1 MSQSQGFETEFDVVV
16 IGAGHAGTE
25 AAVAAARLGVRVG
38 LITSSLETIG
48 QMSCNPAIGGV
59 AKSTV
64 VREVDALGGIMA
76 KATDL
81 AMIQFRMLNR
91 SKGPAVL
98 APRAQCDRDLYAAAV
113 DYVGVANLF
122 TFMKTIPPYW
132 KPFLDMFHEMV
143 GDPEKDKELFSAESP
158 VMHADKI
165 KTPLFIAQGAQD
177 PRVNKAESDQMVEAL
192 RKRGVTGET
201 LLQLLETRLDNI
213 IFRLGLANTRSAAR
227 QLVSH
232 GHVLVNGRSVN
243 IASYNVKAGDDIM
256 IKDKPKSRQLALR
269 NLELTQ
275 IAPVPDWL
283 TVDRDAF
290 SGKVARIPSR
300 DEMQPMVNEQLIVE
314 LYSR

>member
-1 MSQSQGFETEFDVVV
+1 MARYTGPKTK
-16 IGAGHAGTE
+16 
-25 AAVAAARLGVRVG
+25 VARRYGVPLFG
-38 LITSSLETIG
+38 PSKSLERKNYPPG
-48 QMSCNPAIGGV
+48 MHGPKGSRRKQSDYAI
-59 AKSTV
+59 
-64 VREVDALGGIMA
+64 ALGEKQKLRYQYG
-76 KATDL
+76 L
-81 AMIQFRMLNR
+81 LERQFRR
-91 SKGPAVL
+91 
-98 APRAQCDRDLYAAAV
+98 
-113 DYVGVANLF
+113 
-122 TFMKTIPPYW
+122 I
-132 KPFLDMFHEMV
+132 FH
-143 GDPEKDKELFSAESP
+143 S
-158 VMHADKI
+158 
-165 KTPLFIAQGAQD
+165 
-177 PRVNKAESDQMVEAL
+177 AL

-275 IAPVPDWL
+275 IAPVPEWL

-290 SGKVARIPSR
+290 SGKIARSPSR

>member
-1 MSQSQGFETEFDVVV
+1 MARYTGPKTKVARRYGVPLF
-16 IGAGHAGTE
+16 GT
-25 AAVAAARLGVRVG
+25 
-38 LITSSLETIG
+38 SKSLERKNYPPG
-48 QMSCNPAIGGV
+48 MHGPKGSRRKQSDYAI
-59 AKSTV
+59 
-64 VREVDALGGIMA
+64 ALGEKQKLRYQYG
-76 KATDL
+76 L
-81 AMIQFRMLNR
+81 LERQFRR
-91 SKGPAVL
+91 IFQS
-98 APRAQCDRDLYAAAV
+98 
-113 DYVGVANLF
+113 
-122 TFMKTIPPYW
+122 
-132 KPFLDMFHEMV
+132 
-143 GDPEKDKELFSAESP
+143 
-158 VMHADKI
+158 
-165 KTPLFIAQGAQD
+165 
-177 PRVNKAESDQMVEAL
+177 AL

-201 LLQLLETRLDNI
+201 LLQLLETRLDNV

-243 IASYNVKAGDDIM
+243 IASYNIKAGDDIM

-275 IAPVPDWL
+275 IAPVPEWL